1 MSEQTLS
8 EALSEIDMDLN
19 ISEEDIEQA
28 AVPKKYRHS
37 QSDEPQDESTYVE
50 LSEDEVEDGQ
60 RNLQRWV

>member
-28 AVPKKYRHS
+28 AVPKI
-37 QSDEPQDESTYVE
+37 QT
-50 LSEDEVEDGQ
+50 
-60 RNLQRWV
+60 